1 MGQTMTRLVTTTVR
15 DHDDV
20 RAFFDRSASS
30 YEEQHGPAERLLRYR
45 MSLLRQSARFR
56 SGDTV
61 LEIGCGDG
69 MHLFALA
76 DSFARGIG
84 IDISE
89 EMVSRANA
97 RGSGDKLRFAASLGE
112 ELSTVDDASVDVAYC
127 VGSLEHML
135 DQPAVARAAF
145 RVLRQ
150 GGRFVGLTPNGG
162 YIWYRRLAPLL
173 GLPTQHL
180 ATDHFL
186 TGDELAT
193 LLREAGFADIR
204 IDSWTFIPRGDMP
217 TWVAAL
223 LSVLDAVGRVFN
235 AGRLRGGLRFEATQA
250 SRGVAVRSA

>member
-1 MGQTMTRLVTTTVR
+1 MGETMTRLVTTTVR

-20 RAFFDRSASS
+20 RAFFDRSAST

-45 MSLLRQSARFR
+45 LSLLRQSARFR
-56 SGDTV
+56 PGDTA

-76 DSFARGIG
+76 DSFARGVG

-97 RGSGDKLRFAASLGE
+97 RGAGNKLRFAASLGE
-112 ELSTVDDASVDVAYC
+112 ELATVDDASVDVAYC

-173 GLPTQHL
+173 GLPTRHL

-186 TGDELAT
+186 TGEELAAF
-193 LLREAGFADIR
+193 LREAGFTDIH
-204 IDSWTFIPRGDMP
+204 IDSWTFIPSGDMP
-217 TWVAAL
+217 GWVAAL
-223 LSVLDAVGRVFN
+223 LSVLDTLGRVLHI
-235 AGRLRGGLRFEATQA
+235 GRLRGGLRFEATRT
-250 SRGVAVRSA
+250 SG

>member
-1 MGQTMTRLVTTTVR
+1 MTRLVTTTVR

-20 RAFFDRSASS
+20 RAFFDRSAST
-30 YEEQHGPAERLLRYR
+30 YEEQHGPAETLLRYR
-45 MSLLRQSARFR
+45 VSLLRQSARFR
-56 SGDTV
+56 PGDTA

-97 RGSGDKLRFAASLGE
+97 RGAGNKLRFAASLGE
-112 ELSTVDDASVDVAYC
+112 ELATVDDASVDVAYC

-173 GLPTQHL
+173 GLPTRHL

-186 TGDELAT
+186 TRDELAT
-193 LLREAGFADIR
+193 LLREAGYTDIH

-217 TWVAAL
+217 GWVAAL
-223 LSVLDAVGRVFN
+223 LTALDACGRVLRV
-235 AGRLRGGLRFEATQA
+235 GRLRGGLRFAATRT
-250 SRGVAVRSA
+250 SG